1 MNCADISCVC
11 HFCTSPNK
19 IPFQL
24 LMARFVLRNMHNVC
38 CLTIWLPLY
47 YHQSLTNKK
56 QFSIFTFEASF
67 VQADAFYRFRFCHW
81 HPYSKWEC
89 CPLVTNSI
97 RCKVQWQLTICKL
110 LKNISA
116 TKILSDAPQ
125 TGSTNITILNEQMV
139 YTYLACTNIFTLH
152 ARTCKNMD
160 WKGVFHVKV
169 NPCRFPRNKPSQLT
183 TNLSSVHHHCW
194 IVTSYQLS

>member
-47 YHQSLTNKK
+47 YHQYLTNKK

-125 TGSTNITILNEQMV
+125 DRFYKHNNTERANGVHILSL
-139 YTYLACTNIFTLH
+139 YKHFHFTCTNMQKHGLERCIS
-152 ARTCKNMD
+152 CEGKSM
-160 WKGVFHVKV
+160 
-169 NPCRFPRNKPSQLT
+169 
-183 TNLSSVHHHCW
+183 
-194 IVTSYQLS
+194 